1 MVSRSFA
8 LCGRNMTVLILT
20 SVLGL
25 SGLVLT
31 TVLELLIKHQMI
43 TNAPQMNVVYT
54 KGVVIYDES
63 QTPYCI
69 AHEQRLVCTPSPDD
83 LLTFS

>member
-1 MVSRSFA
+1 MSTDA
-8 LCGRNMTVLILT
+8 LQL
-20 SVLGL
+20 
-25 SGLVLT
+25 
-31 TVLELLIKHQMI
+31 
-43 TNAPQMNVVYT
+43 NVVYT